1 VGCALLVAAQNMPQ
15 VWVLREYAVERK
27 NRATG
32 NAKYDAD
39 ALFEERFAD
48 YFTTGEVLG
57 HIGFLNYLSA
67 EFFDASFLRAFGLRA
82 FGFYLFSIKYRV
94 TIIFRAKKIPPSQ
107 RTRLAS
113 RGTTFDCPMLNF
125 VEAPDHSI
133 AFTWPFV

>member
-67 EFFDASFLRAFGLRA
+67 EFSALPSFGLWA
-82 FGFYLFSIKYRV
+82 ANNWPINSWLLFILDQVQSHNYISG
-94 TIIFRAKKIPPSQ
+94 KKKSRPRKGRDLHPAVPPSIA
-107 RTRLAS
+107 RCSISLEYL
-113 RGTTFDCPMLNF
+113 TTQ
-125 VEAPDHSI
+125 
-133 AFTWPFV
+133 